1 MTATMPSIL
10 SEQLSQ
16 KEEEFILIDQNGIL
30 NAGIEEEIKKPEY
43 VEIILQRKTEDLS
56 DDTIVSGRAWSQLK
70 D

>member
-10 SEQLSQ
+10 SEQPSQ

-43 VEIILQRKTEDLS
+43 VDILLQRKT
-56 DDTIVSGRAWSQLK
+56 
-70 D
+70 